1 VNDAAILTPLW
12 TAAHALYLAAAAW
25 ISLRRGGV
33 SRARPAGAVGSARA
47 VAVILAVGL
56 IPRMLLLPAEPTLSE
71 DLYRYLWDGRLVAHG
86 TNPFLRPP
94 SDPAFSGLRDALY
107 DRLNHAQVPTIY
119 PPAAQVLF
127 AAAWALGGTPLA
139 WKLVLFALEGAL
151 VAGLLA
157 LLARRRLPVERL
169 LLYYWNPLVVV
180 ECYGQ
185 GHVDL
190 AAAAFLVLALALLSA
205 REPGGSERAANP
217 LEAPARARWRRMAG
231 GVAFGAAVLVKLV
244 PLLLLPA
251 LARRRAWTAL
261 ATAAAFSLL
270 LYVPFRS
277 AGAMLGEG
285 LRVYARHWEF
295 NGPIY
300 ALIRPWFRDGDA
312 PRLALALALVG
323 ALAVIAWRARTLS
336 GAALASWIAF
346 LLLSPTVYPWYLI
359 PAVALLPLHPD
370 PGLLVLSGTI
380 ALSYL
385 PLPVF
390 RISGVWLLPSWI
402 LWAEYALPAA
412 LWVAAGAAA
421 LRRRP
426 ADAAGL
432 RLGAPRG

>member
-1 VNDAAILTPLW
+1 MNDAAILTPLW

-25 ISLRRGGV
+25 ILHRRGGA
-33 SRARPAGAVGSARA
+33 SRARPAGAAGSARA
-47 VAVILAVGL
+47 VAVILVVGL
-56 IPRMLLLPAEPTLSE
+56 IPRLLLLPAEPTLSE
-71 DLYRYLWDGRLVAHG
+71 DLYRYLWDGRLVAQG

-190 AAAAFLVLALALLSA
+190 AAAAFLVLALALLST
-205 REPGGSERAANP
+205 G
-217 LEAPARARWRRMAG
+217 RRMAG

-251 LARRRAWTAL
+251 LARRRAWTTL
-261 ATAAAFSLL
+261 AAAAAFSLL

-312 PRLALALALVG
+312 PRLTLALALVA

-390 RISGVWLLPSWI
+390 RISGVWSLPSWI
-402 LWAEYALPAA
+402 PWAEYALPAA

-426 ADAAGL
+426 ADAAVL
-432 RLGAPRG
+432 RPGAPRG